1 MSLKFLAPAVQS
13 RQSTDCPVVAVAS
26 VGSFVMAVSNLQLV
40 NNRLVEQDRGFASE
54 LLTRIVDR
62 GVAGPV
68 CQGRP

>member
-13 RQSTDCPVVAVAS
+13 RQSTDCPVVAVTS
-26 VGSFVMAVSNLQLV
+26 VGSIVTAVSNLQLV

-62 GVAGPV
+62 GVAGSV
-68 CQGRP
+68 RQWRP